1 MMNAQTVAYLNAMM
15 VESFDGADGKPAS
28 RWTKIGVA
36 FPHKD
41 GTGFNVQL
49 NALPVDGKVV
59 LVPPLPEREDEKP
72 APRDPRRR

>member
-1 MMNAQTVAYLNAMM
+1 MNAQAVAYLNAMM

-59 LVPPLPEREDEKP
+59 LVPPLPDRDEEPRPP
-72 APRDPRRR
+72 ARDTRRR

>member
-1 MMNAQTVAYLNAMM
+1 MNAQTYLNAMM

-59 LVPPLPEREDEKP
+59 LVPPLEREDEKP
-72 APRDPRRR
+72 APRDTRRR